1 MDAET
6 ERMIDEFR
14 PLMEAIVFLKNGTVD
29 KVETPYGKE
38 MPEGDRGPVVQR
50 VVEMFREWP
59 HKGPA
64 RLFVYPNGCY
74 GASMDDLRTTEP
86 ENMLYSARQE
96 EGGMER

>member
-14 PLMEAIVFLKNGTVD
+14 PLMEAIVFLKDGTVD

-38 MPEGDRGPVVQR
+38 MPEGDRSPVVQR
-50 VVEMFREWP
+50 IVEMYREWP
-59 HKGPA
+59 HNGPA

-74 GASMDDLRTTEP
+74 GASMDD
-86 ENMLYSARQE
+86 
-96 EGGMER
+96 